1 MASTAAQLRDQARQ
15 AHAAG
20 DSSAAARF
28 MERAREA
35 EASASAINV
44 PEGSTLLKQYPDGGY
59 ITQNRKTRQMNYV
72 NPEGAYVSADQGT
85 ITSIMREGGDFKK
98 VVGGEMSRDVVGEG
112 LHVAMASGVGG
123 GLFRIARGTLRQ
135 GEG

>member
-72 NPEGAYVSADQGT
+72 NPEGAYVSAG
-85 ITSIMREGGDFKK
+85 
-98 VVGGEMSRDVVGEG
+98 
-112 LHVAMASGVGG
+112 SGNHNEHH
-123 GLFRIARGTLRQ
+123 ARGRRFQ
-135 GEG
+135 KSCGR